1 MFFFWF
7 ARTGLLLAMAP
18 VLAGCKVF
26 GSKNS
31 RDPIFQAGY
40 SDGCA
45 SANAHGADYRTGG
58 QVRGDALYKTSQ
70 AYRSGWGTGFAS
82 CDPRSNPAGTDPN
95 FGGLS
100 SLRSLG
106 LLCVCGCCF

>member
-1 MFFFWF
+1 MTNKWL

-18 VLAGCKVF
+18 VLAGCMVF

-31 RDPIFQAGY
+31 RDPNFQAGY

-58 QVRGDALYKTSQ
+58 QVRDDALYKTSQ

-82 CDPRSNPAGTDPN
+82 CNPRSNPAGTDPN
-95 FGGLS
+95 NGGMPSTRPPGQL
-100 SLRSLG
+100 
-106 LLCVCGCCF
+106 